1 MLISALNLPTTFHFT
16 QSKSFAMA
24 YKAQQIMAPTVLNCY
39 LPLVNCPLAILVP
52 RLSLIMPSTF
62 LFRVFVVFS
71 TWTFLPQILWL
82 HLSLIFFMSLLKYYL
97 IRGLLL
103 NILYRIH
110 LPSLFILLTLVY
122 FPTWTHTHTR
132 THTDMDIHIPI
143 IDNIYLYL
151 FVYSLLLLSTM

>member
-1 MLISALNLPTTFHFT
+1 
-16 QSKSFAMA
+16 
-24 YKAQQIMAPTVLNCY
+24 MAPTVLNCY
-39 LPLVNCPLAILVP
+39 SPLVNCPLAILVP
-52 RLSLIMPSTF
+52 CLSLIMPSTF
-62 LFRVFVVFS
+62 LFRVFVVSS
-71 TWTFLPQILWL
+71 TWTFLPQIPWL

-132 THTDMDIHIPI
+132 THTDMDIHVPI
-143 IDNIYLYL
+143 IYNIYLYL
-151 FVYSLLLLSTM
+151 FIAFFF